1 MGFEETRLGRVVGY
15 ILLLSVMISWSR
27 QDYIGSVLSPL
38 LFIIVLKAL
47 IKEIRSR
54 RPQEL
59 LDAADLVL
67 VEHLRVQK
75 GG

>member
-27 QDYIGSVLSPL
+27 QDYISSVLSPL